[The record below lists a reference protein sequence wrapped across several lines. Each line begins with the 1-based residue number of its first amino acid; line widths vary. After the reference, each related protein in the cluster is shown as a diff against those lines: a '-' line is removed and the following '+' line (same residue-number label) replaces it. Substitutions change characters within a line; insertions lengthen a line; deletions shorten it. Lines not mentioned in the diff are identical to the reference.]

1 MSRQLFQPAS
11 KQQARA
17 RVAFSGASGSG
28 KTFWALT
35 WAHALA
41 EGNPIAVID
50 TERGS
55 ASLYADQFSFDVLE
69 MRPPY
74 HPDRL
79 VEALNAAS
87 EAGYKVIVVDSLT
100 HFWSGQGGTLEIV
113 DQASARFKGN
123 SHAAWQVGTP
133 IQQRMVD
140 ALLGFDGHLIATMR
154 AKTEW
159 VMEPD
164 ERGKVT
170 PRKIGLAPQQRSD
183 IEFEFTMMLEI
194 EANTHRA
201 HVAKS
206 RFADF
211 ADKVFTTNDTSASA
225 ETFLE
230 WLKSGKAIVS
240 RNVGDTLKQT
250 IANLEPF
257 QRELLKGAWK
267 EAGLPKVELLTEE
280 TYETANALV
289 ESASMRTNGA
299 DDEELDLMVPEEAF

>member
-1 MSRQLFQPAS
+1 MSNHLFQPAT

-35 WAHALA
+35 WATALA
-41 EGNPIAVID
+41 EGQPIAVID

-55 ASLYADQFSFDVLE
+55 ASLYADQFKFDVLE

-79 VEALNAAS
+79 VEALNSAS
-87 EAGYKVIVVDSLT
+87 NAGYKVVVVDSLT

-133 IQQRMVD
+133 IQQRMID
-140 ALLGFDGHLIATMR
+140 ALLGFDGHLMATMR

-206 RFADF
+206 RFASF
-211 ADKVFTTNDTSASA
+211 ADKVFTPNDTLSSA

-230 WLKSGKAIVS
+230 WLKSGKAMVT
-240 RNVGDTLKQT
+240 RNVGDTVKQR
-250 IANLEPF
+250 IANLETF
-257 QRELLKGAWK
+257 QRDFLKDAWK

-280 TYETANALV
+280 SLETVNSLIV
-289 ESASMRTNGA
+289 EATNMA
-299 DDEELDLMVPEEAF
+299 ENIVEELEPEEAF

>member
-1 MSRQLFQPAS
+1 MSNHLFQPAT

-35 WAHALA
+35 WASILA
-41 EGNPIAVID
+41 EGKPIAVID

-55 ASLYADQFSFDVLE
+55 ASLYADQFTFDVLE

-79 VEALNAAS
+79 VEALNSAS
-87 EAGYKVIVVDSLT
+87 AAGYGAIVVDSLT
-100 HFWSGQGGTLEIV
+100 HFWSGQGGVLEIV

-133 IQQRMVD
+133 IQQRMID
-140 ALLGFDGHLIATMR
+140 ALLGFDGHLVATMR

-211 ADKVFTTNDTSASA
+211 ADKVFTTNDTAPSA
-225 ETFLE
+225 EAFLE
-230 WLKSGKAIVS
+230 WLKSGRAMLS
-240 RNVGDTLKQT
+240 RNEGDSLKQR

-257 QRELLKGAWK
+257 QRDYLKTRWVQ
-267 EAGLPKVELLTEE
+267 EGLPKVELLG
-280 TYETANALV
+280 
-289 ESASMRTNGA
+289 ESERAVV
-299 DDEELDLMVPEEAF
+299 EELIDEALLNVGATQDELEPEEAF

>member
-1 MSRQLFQPAS
+1 MSNHLFQPAT

-35 WAHALA
+35 WATALA
-41 EGNPIAVID
+41 EGQPIAVID

-55 ASLYADQFSFDVLE
+55 ASLYADQFKFDVLE

-79 VEALNAAS
+79 VEALNSATN
-87 EAGYKVIVVDSLT
+87 AGYKVVVVDSLT

-133 IQQRMVD
+133 IQQRMID
-140 ALLGFDGHLIATMR
+140 ALLGFDGHLMATMR

-164 ERGKVT
+164 ERGNRQTVWLLRQDS
-170 PRKIGLAPQQRSD
+170 PQRSPRPRASPSANYLRL
-183 IEFEFTMMLEI
+183 FTGSP
-194 EANTHRA
+194 A
-201 HVAKS
+201 
-206 RFADF
+206 
-211 ADKVFTTNDTSASA
+211 
-225 ETFLE
+225 
-230 WLKSGKAIVS
+230 GIVVS
-240 RNVGDTLKQT
+240 DALFGFRVR
-250 IANLEPF
+250 
-257 QRELLKGAWK
+257 QRDG
-267 EAGLPKVELLTEE
+267 
-280 TYETANALV
+280 
-289 ESASMRTNGA
+289 R
-299 DDEELDLMVPEEAF
+299 